1 MFIELRT
8 VADEEKVFINIDHI
22 VLFSEV
28 IIDNKIGC
36 GYSFQTEIILSTK
49 VTINVLDSVDFIR
62 EQIRQQS
69 IYR

>member
-22 VLFSEV
+22 VLFSQV
-28 IIDNKIGC
+28 IIDNKN
-36 GYSFQTEIILSTK
+36 SFQTEIVLSTK

>member
-28 IIDNKIGC
+28 IIDNKN
-36 GYSFQTEIILSTK
+36 SFQTEIVLSTK
-49 VTINVLDSVDFIR
+49 VTINVLYSVDFIR

>member
-28 IIDNKIGC
+28 IIDNKN
-36 GYSFQTEIILSTK
+36 SFQTEIVLSTK